1 MDPVLTEIYRTVLGA
16 APYVLA
22 AYFLLWLGLM
32 AYVAFG
38 LRKVTALE
46 KQLEVLEESIARRGG
61 TSAS

>member
-1 MDPVLTEIYRTVLGA
+1 MDPVLVEIYRTVLGA

-32 AYVAFG
+32 AYIAFG

-46 KQLEVLEESIARRGG
+46 RQIAVLEESISRR
-61 TSAS
+61 S